1 MFTLGQVRL
10 EARSPRRDYT
20 RQARSPRRDYTQ
32 TKKTTV
38 PTIIFIYFENN
49 GGGLKVLNGHFVG
62 KHTDINSRRAILFVS
77 CKI

>member
-10 EARSPRRDYT
+10 EATGYT
-20 RQARSPRRDYTQ
+20 RQARSPRRDYAQ

-77 CKI
+77 YKI